1 MTQRRGFEEKEKKT
15 NCRLRASNIE
25 VFSRKIHETTVNSKK
40 IFFRDSDNDYFRRL
54 GKVISQSPTGASCA
68 NLMAKFIAGDGVDDT
83 QYPLE
88 NSHGLGM
95 NDLITLA
102 SEDIATYYGVAFFVT
117 YRFDLNNP
125 KNPNKIQPYGQKVIN
140 IADIAVSKSDDDDN
154 PGIYYLLNRANNGE
168 SYRPIDENTRWFYP
182 YNPNFDVVM
191 AQMRA
196 DCLEKGIKEPTP
208 EQLLHNYRGQCLYV
222 NLTPRFRY
230 PLPPWDAVY
239 NDMDSEARI
248 SIYTNTQARL
258 GFMGR
263 MFVKTHSQGE
273 EHDEA
278 MAKVIA
284 KSLGVEN
291 SGGITYI
298 PVENA
303 DDVDKA
309 IKVDQLKPQYD
320 DKLFELTK
328 KSLRENISAMFNRI
342 PDQLIYSGTGGLF
355 SASGTAYMEMKKF
368 YNEQCLKER
377 FILENSLT
385 KIYGKK
391 VKINDFA
398 SLQDV
403 TYSVKT
409 PNNIPNNGQQ

>member
-1 MTQRRGFEEKEKKT
+1 MAQRRFESGEKKT
-15 NCRLRASNIE
+15 DSRIRASNIE
-25 VFSRKIHETTVNSKK
+25 VFSRKIYETTVNSKK
-40 IFFRDSDNDYFRRL
+40 IYFRDSDNDYFRRL
-54 GKVISQSPTGASCA
+54 GKVISQSPTGASCS
-68 NLMAKFIAGDGVDDT
+68 NLMAKFIAGDGVDDAE
-83 QYPLE
+83 YPLE
-88 NSHGLGM
+88 NSHGLNM
-95 NDLITLA
+95 NDLIVLA

-117 YRFDLNNP
+117 YKFDLNNP
-125 KNPNKIQPYGQKVIN
+125 LNPNKLQPYGQKVLN

-154 PGIYYLLNRANNGE
+154 PGVYYLLNRANNGE

-196 DCLEKGIKEPTP
+196 DCLEKGIKDPTP

-239 NDMDSEARI
+239 NDMDSEARV

-263 MFVKTHSQGE
+263 MIIRTQSQGE
-273 EHDEA
+273 ERDNE
-278 MAKVIA
+278 MAKVLL
-284 KSLGVEN
+284 KSLGSEN

-298 PVENA
+298 PVDNVE
-303 DDVDKA
+303 DVDKTL
-309 IKVDQLKPQYD
+309 KVDQLKAQYD

-342 PDQLIYSGTGGLF
+342 PDQLIYSSSGGLF
-355 SASGTAYMEMKKF
+355 SASGTAYIEMKKF

-377 FILENSLT
+377 FILENALT

-391 VKINDFA
+391 VKINDFS
-398 SLQDV
+398 SLNEVQ
-403 TYSVKT
+403 TQI
-409 PNNIPNNGQQ
+409 NNNNGQQ